1 MERTFVLLKPD
12 AVQRGLAGEILA
24 RFERRGYRILAL
36 KMLQADRDLAE
47 GHYEVHRGKFFFDGL
62 VQHLTSGPVVA
73 MVLEGDNV
81 IQAVR
86 TMVGSTIPNEAA
98 AGTIRGDL
106 APASPAFAIWFTRPT
121 RPKAPNMRCR
131 FISKTRRSQSTSG
144 TWTAGCS
151 SPDSPAV
158 SQYVLGTTM
167 IEV

>member
-47 GHYEVHRGKFFFDGL
+47 RHYEVHRGKFFFDGL

-106 APASPAFAIWFTRPT
+106 AVAGLRNLVHASD
-121 RPKAPNMRCR
+121 APESAEHEMSLY
-131 FISKTRRSQSTSG
+131 FE
-144 TWTAGCS
+144 
-151 SPDSPAV
+151 DSEV
-158 SQYVLGTTM
+158 SEYQRDMDRWVF
-167 IEV
+167 ES

>member
-106 APASPAFAIWFTRPT
+106 AVAGLRNLVHASD
-121 RPKAPNMRCR
+121 APESAEHEMSLY
-131 FISKTRRSQSTSG
+131 FE
-144 TWTAGCS
+144 
-151 SPDSPAV
+151 DSEV
-158 SQYVLGTTM
+158 SEYQRDMDRWVF
-167 IEV
+167 ES